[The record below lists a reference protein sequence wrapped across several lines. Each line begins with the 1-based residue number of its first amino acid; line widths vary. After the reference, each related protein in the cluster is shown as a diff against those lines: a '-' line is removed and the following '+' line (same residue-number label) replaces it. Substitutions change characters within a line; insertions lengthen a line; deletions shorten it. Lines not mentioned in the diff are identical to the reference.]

1 MSLSSSLSASA
12 STSPLLSSSTA
23 SPSMM
28 NRQWIL
34 KRRPVGIF
42 DPKLDVELITTN
54 EDNEDDLKDNE
65 IVVRPELLSVDAF
78 LRTMCDENAPYHGR
92 IELAGGKGDTGKG
105 KEGTNASTKSKPFPA
120 IGFGTVIKAGAKSGH
135 TVGKRVTGMLG
146 AADTVTV
153 DGAQVF
159 RAMKFPLLPLS
170 ASLGL
175 MGLTAGL
182 TAYCGV
188 FYVAS
193 KRPSKGETVVVTGA
207 AGSVGSIAVQL
218 LKYCGARVIGVAGG
232 TKKAQ
237 YLMEELKCDGVIDY
251 KDTKNRKLHEQ
262 IEALCPD
269 GIDFIYDN
277 VGGTILDALLYRI
290 NPKGRVVICGAISQ
304 YSGKLNTEN
313 KETGGQSKVEGPSNY
328 LKLAERG
335 AEMKGFNVMQYMM
348 KLPLMVIGM
357 YYLYLRGYVTVQE
370 HIEDGLGTEYVPYV
384 MLPSV
389 FSSLSLPFLI
399 ISHRFFF
406 FTFPFFSSFF
416 LFAFL

>member
-1 MSLSSSLSASA
+1 
-12 STSPLLSSSTA
+12 
-23 SPSMM
+23 M

-105 KEGTNASTKSKPFPA
+105 KEGTNASTKSRPFPA

-193 KRPSKGETVVVTGA
+193 KRPSKGETVVVT
-207 AGSVGSIAVQL
+207 
-218 LKYCGARVIGVAGG
+218 GVAGG

-370 HIEDGLGTEYVPYV
+370 HIEDGLEQFPYA
-384 MLPSV
+384 LQK
-389 FSSLSLPFLI
+389 L
-399 ISHRFFF
+399 
-406 FTFPFFSSFF
+406 FTGETIGKT
-416 LFAFL
+416 LVKLN